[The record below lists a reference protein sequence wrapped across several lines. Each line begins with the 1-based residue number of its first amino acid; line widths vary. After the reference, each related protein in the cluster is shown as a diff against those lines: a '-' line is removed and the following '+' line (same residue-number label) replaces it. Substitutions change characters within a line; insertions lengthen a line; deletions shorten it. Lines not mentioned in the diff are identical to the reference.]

1 MGIHPI
7 LPLYLVSA
15 KFTALIVQKTISTN
29 TMFYFA
35 RMSAEIEKATLQEQ
49 FESVIAT
56 EDKLLI
62 WEFLNDQNIS
72 EVAEL
77 INEYPEYEAQIIGNM
92 AIHRAASVFK
102 ILDIA
107 QQKDII
113 KELPTSKTAE
123 LLNELSADDRTDFL
137 EELPKSVIRDLIKLL
152 DPEERKITLSLLGYP
167 EDSVGRLMT
176 PDYVYV
182 YEQDTM
188 ADVFATIRRFGKNS
202 ETIDVIY
209 VINQKGELIDD
220 VRIRD
225 VILATPDKTID
236 EIIDGRVVALK
247 VYDDQESA
255 AQVFKMNNRV
265 ALPVTDNNNILL
277 GIVTIDDMLW
287 VANEEFSEDMQKM
300 GGTEALDEPYLDIP
314 LLKLFRKRIGWLVV
328 LFLGEMLTATAMG
341 YFEDEIAKAVVLAL
355 FVPLIISSGGNSGS
369 QASTLII
376 QAMAV
381 GEITLTDW
389 WRVFRRELLSGV
401 MLGTVLGI
409 IGFIRVGIWHSIAP
423 NVYGAHWIEIG
434 CTVGFSLI
442 GVVLWGTLSG
452 SMLPMLLKKLG
463 ADPAVSSAP
472 FVATLVDVTG
482 LVIYFSFAYLFLR
495 GLLL

>member
-1 MGIHPI
+1 M
-7 LPLYLVSA
+7 
-15 KFTALIVQKTISTN
+15 ALELEQLNI
-29 TMFYFA
+29 A
-35 RMSAEIEKATLQEQ
+35 EQ
-49 FESVIAT
+49 FEQLIAT
-56 EDKLLI
+56 EDKLAI
-62 WEFLNDQNIS
+62 QEFLNDQNIAD
-72 EVAEL
+72 VAEL
-77 INEYPEYEAQIIGNM
+77 INDYPDFEAQIIANM
-92 AIHRAASVFK
+92 AINRASSVFK
-102 ILDIA
+102 ILDIS

-113 KELPTSKTAE
+113 KELPTAKTAE
-123 LLNELSADDRTDFL
+123 LLNDLPADDRTDFL
-137 EELPKSVIRDLIKLL
+137 EELPKAVIRDLIKLL
-152 DPEERKITLSLLGYP
+152 EPEERRITLSLLGYP

-182 YEQDTM
+182 FAHNTVE
-188 ADVFATIRRFGKNS
+188 DVFATIRKVAKNS

-209 VINQKGELIDD
+209 IINEKGELVDD
-220 VRIRD
+220 IRIRD
-225 VILATPDKTID
+225 VILATPDKLIS
-236 EIIDGRVVALK
+236 EIVDGRVVSLK
-247 VYDDQESA
+247 ANDDQEHAS
-255 AQVFKMNNRV
+255 QVFKMNNRV
-265 ALPVTDNNNILL
+265 ALPVVDDNDILL

-300 GGTEALDEPYLDIP
+300 GGTEALNEPYLDIP

-381 GEITLTDW
+381 GEITLVDW
-389 WRVFRRELLSGV
+389 WRVLRRELTSGLL
-401 MLGTVLGI
+401 LGSVLGF
-409 IGFIRVGIWHSIAP
+409 IGFIRVALWHTFLP
-423 NVYGAHWIEIG
+423 KLYGAHWLEIAA
-434 CTVGFSLI
+434 TVGFSLV

-452 SMLPMLLKKLG
+452 SMLPIALKKLG

-482 LVIYFSFAYLFLR
+482 LVIYFSVALLFLK
-495 GLLL
+495 GILL